1 MCVELVIMWVG
12 FHVSGAGD
20 QVGVVMWVEQ
30 VISWVRSYVR
40 GAGDQMGV
48 VFCAWSW

>member
-20 QVGVVMWVEQ
+20 QVGVVLCGWN
-30 VISWVRSYVR
+30 W
-40 GAGDQMGV
+40 
-48 VFCAWSW
+48 

>member
-1 MCVELVIMWVG
+1 MIRWVWSYLG
-12 FHVSGAGD
+12 GAGD

-40 GAGDQMGV
+40 GAGDQVGV